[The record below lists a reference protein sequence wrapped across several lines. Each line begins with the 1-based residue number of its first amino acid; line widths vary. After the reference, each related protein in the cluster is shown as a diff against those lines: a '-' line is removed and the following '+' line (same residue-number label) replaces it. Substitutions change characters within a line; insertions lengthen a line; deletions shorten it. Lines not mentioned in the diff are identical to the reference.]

1 MPLSPSPAS
10 SSARA
15 SETASTA
22 VPQRDPRNQVG
33 SPNPNTMRYVI
44 ISPVRDEEKY
54 IERTIQS
61 VMRQTIRPVEWVIVD
76 DGSCD
81 RTAAILD
88 DYASREPWIRPV
100 HRKNRGHRK
109 SGTGVMEAFYDGYPT
124 LQTRDWDF
132 LVKLDGD
139 LSFDENYF
147 ASCLERFQNN
157 PKLGVAGG
165 TILNEGAN
173 GLEPERSHDF
183 HVRGATK
190 IYRRQCWEA
199 IGGLLRQTGWDT
211 LDEVKANMLGWQSK
225 SFSDITL
232 VQHRTTG
239 ASDGTW
245 KNLVKNGRANYICGY
260 HPLFMTLKC
269 VKRIFEK
276 PLVISAAGLM
286 TGYLSGYVLRIPRVQ
301 DKQVIRYL
309 RKQQLKRLAFSD
321 SIWK

>member
-22 VPQRDPRNQVG
+22 VPQRDPRDQTGN
-33 SPNPNTMRYVI
+33 SAPNTMRYVI

-225 SFSDITL
+225 SFRHYSGAAPY
-232 VQHRTTG
+232 HRR
-239 ASDGTW
+239 
-245 KNLVKNGRANYICGY
+245 VRR
-260 HPLFMTLKC
+260 H
-269 VKRIFEK
+269 VEK
-276 PLVISAAGLM
+276 PGEERPGQLHLRLPSAVHDPEVREAN
-286 TGYLSGYVLRIPRVQ
+286 
-301 DKQVIRYL
+301 
-309 RKQQLKRLAFSD
+309 F
-321 SIWK
+321 